1 MRRGTLRAYLDFAPH
16 EEGFRAVALAGLSRH
31 KKAIPCRFLYDM
43 RGSELFEQIC
53 DLPEYY
59 VTRAETEILRARAG
73 EISSRIGPHC
83 RLIEFGSGASAKVR
97 LLLAAL
103 DRPAAYL
110 PIDISGEMLH
120 GAASNVAAD
129 FPSLEVIAVC
139 ADYMEPRSLPR
150 FLARG
155 PDRRVGFFPGST
167 IGNLLPEE
175 MLHFLRGCRD
185 LLGTGGA
192 MVVGADLKKDP
203 EILRAAYNDAAGV
216 TAEFT
221 LNLLARMNHELGADF
236 NLRRFAHQA
245 VYNAEAGRVEIHVR
259 SLMDQIVTVCGRR
272 FMFGRD
278 ELLHVEYSYK
288 YTVEEFQRLAAR
300 AGFVPAVFWTDA
312 ESRFSV
318 HYLTA

>member
-1 MRRGTLRAYLDFAPH
+1 MRRGMLRAYLDFAPR
-16 EEGFRAVALAGLSRH
+16 EEGFRAAALAGLSRH
-31 KKAIPCRFLYDM
+31 KKAIPCRFLYDT

-59 VTRAETEILRARAG
+59 VTRAETEILRASAG
-73 EISSRIGPHC
+73 EISSRIGPRC
-83 RLIEFGSGASAKVR
+83 RLIEFGSGASAKIR

-110 PIDISGEMLH
+110 PIDISGEMLQ
-120 GAASNVAAD
+120 GTASDVAAD

-150 FLARG
+150 LLARG
-155 PDRRVGFFPGST
+155 QDRRVGFFPGST

-175 MLHFLRGCRD
+175 ALHFLRGCRD
-185 LLGTGGA
+185 LLGAGGA
-192 MVVGADLKKDP
+192 MVIGADLKKDP
-203 EILRAAYNDAAGV
+203 EILRAAYNDAAGI

-221 LNLLARMNHELGADF
+221 LNLLARMNRELGADF

-245 VYNAEAGRVEIHVR
+245 VYNAEVGRVEIHVR
-259 SLMDQIVTVCGRR
+259 SLMDQIVTVSGRG
-272 FMFGRD
+272 FKFARD

-288 YTVEEFQRLAAR
+288 YTVEEFQRLASR
-300 AGFVPAVFWTDA
+300 AGFAPSACWTDA